1 MNCFLF
7 YLTPFIKLRKQEGG
21 NLSNPVKV
29 QFTNDMQR
37 KPADMQLLN
46 LFNKINSRLEDIDF
60 GLSKTRPKI
69 VTKISWK
76 TDVASRSSF
85 HKSCNTNKYEINI
98 CSILPLFHKLILTS
112 VSSARPV
119 TPKEIETKLWTDRE
133 TDITT
138 RKNTSAAPTQ
148 NTPYSYIRSNSD
160 IWRLVTVGLANSYIS
175 CAFSEY

>member
-69 VTKISWK
+69 VTKIS
-76 TDVASRSSF
+76 
-85 HKSCNTNKYEINI
+85 
-98 CSILPLFHKLILTS
+98 
-112 VSSARPV
+112 
-119 TPKEIETKLWTDRE
+119 
-133 TDITT
+133 
-138 RKNTSAAPTQ
+138 
-148 NTPYSYIRSNSD
+148 
-160 IWRLVTVGLANSYIS
+160 
-175 CAFSEY
+175 